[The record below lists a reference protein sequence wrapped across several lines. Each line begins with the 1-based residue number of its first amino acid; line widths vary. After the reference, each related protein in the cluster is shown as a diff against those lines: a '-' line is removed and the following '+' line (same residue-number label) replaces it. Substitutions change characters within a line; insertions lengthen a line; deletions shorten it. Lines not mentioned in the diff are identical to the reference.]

1 MLSYSL
7 VCYDNLIDIVKSEPN
22 RKDKEMNILFLCGHY
37 AFPTA
42 ANSICVQN
50 MAEEFQR
57 KGHKVFVLAKGCEYS
72 GEKEV
77 INGVTVW
84 KHYGDA
90 YGKVVVFFN
99 EHRNWFCTVLFAIIQ
114 LFRYLYVVW
123 FYPVTSPKDTW
134 RLYQRAQEIID
145 KEGID
150 IVVATF
156 MPYEAIKA
164 ALNLKERY
172 GNSLKV
178 VTYHLDLLTN
188 PNNKSS
194 LISSVKKR
202 QAEKA
207 IKKEFLI
214 VDRVLLPNTA
224 PKIDNAKIEYVDF
237 PLYIPEASDK
247 GTDSYT
253 FDQQDINIAI
263 AGSLDNSNRNP
274 LYFCKLIGMLPKIH
288 GKTVKLHVWGRLS
301 GVELQGLRNVEHHGM
316 ADVAE
321 VPSILRGADF
331 LLNVGNAIT
340 YKMIPSKIFQMFAAK
355 KNILFCVRSDK
366 DKSRPYFERYGY
378 VSFIE
383 EYVGNLEGD
392 LKKIT
397 AFIDSH
403 YQKTVEVDDSLFI
416 SSTPAYICDRIIEKC
431 EK

>member
-1 MLSYSL
+1 
-7 VCYDNLIDIVKSEPN
+7 
-22 RKDKEMNILFLCGHY
+22 MNILFLCGHY

-57 KGHKVFVLAKGCEYS
+57 KGHRVFVLAKGCEYS
-72 GEKEV
+72 GEREV

-90 YGKVVVFFN
+90 FGRVVTFYN
-99 EHRNWFCTVLFAIIQ
+99 KHRNWFWKVLFATIQ
-114 LFRYLYVVW
+114 LFRYLFIVW
-123 FYPVTSPKDTW
+123 FYPVTSPKDTP
-134 RLYQRAQEIID
+134 RIYRRAQEIID

-150 IVVATF
+150 VVVATF

-164 ALNLKERY
+164 ALQLKERY
-172 GNSLKV
+172 GSSLKV

-194 LISSVKKR
+194 LVAGVKKR

-207 IKKEFLI
+207 IKKEFSI

-224 PKIDNAKIEYVDF
+224 PKIDNAKIKYVDF
-237 PLYIPEASDK
+237 PLYIPDAKEDRIEAYS
-247 GTDSYT
+247 

-263 AGSLDNSNRNP
+263 AGSLDGSNRNP
-274 LYFCKLIGMLPKIH
+274 LYFCGLLGKLPKIH

-301 GVELQGLRNVEHHGM
+301 GVALHDLKNIEYHGM
-316 ADVAE
+316 AKVTD
-321 VPSILRGADF
+321 VPSILRGTDF

-366 DKSRPYFERYGY
+366 DKSRPYFEKYGH

-383 EYVGNLEGD
+383 EYQGKLELD
-392 LKKIT
+392 LNKVTGFINENYKKPI
-397 AFIDSH
+397 
-403 YQKTVEVDDSLFI
+403 EVDDSLFI
-416 SSTPAYICDRIIEKC
+416 CSTPAYICEKIIE
-431 EK
+431 

>member
-1 MLSYSL
+1 MLKVSQKKN
-7 VCYDNLIDIVKSEPN
+7 V
-22 RKDKEMNILFLCGHY
+22 EMNILFLCGHY

-90 YGKVVVFFN
+90 FGRVVTFYN
-99 EHRNWFCTVLFAIIQ
+99 KHRNWFWEVLFAIIQ
-114 LFRYLYVVW
+114 LFRYLFIVW
-123 FYPVTSPKDTW
+123 FYPVTSPKDTP
-134 RLYQRAQEIID
+134 RIYRRAQEIID

-164 ALNLKERY
+164 TLQLKERY
-172 GNSLKV
+172 GSSLKV

-194 LISSVKKR
+194 LVAGVKKR

-207 IKKEFLI
+207 IKKEFSI

-224 PKIDNAKIEYVDF
+224 PKIDNTKIKYVDF
-237 PLYIPEASDK
+237 PLYIPE
-247 GTDSYT
+247 TDESSADTYS
-253 FDQQDINIAI
+253 FNQQVINIAI
-263 AGSLDNSNRNP
+263 AGSLDSSNRNP
-274 LYFCKLIGMLPKIH
+274 LYFCKLIGMLPKIQD
-288 GKTVKLHVWGRLS
+288 KTVKLHVWGRLA
-301 GVELQGLRNVEHHGM
+301 GVDLQGLKNVEYHGM
-316 ADVAE
+316 AKVTD

-340 YKMIPSKIFQMFAAK
+340 YNMIPSKIFQIFAAK
-355 KNILFCVRSDK
+355 KSILFCVRSDK
-366 DKSRPYFERYGY
+366 DKSRPYFEKYGY

-383 EYVGNLEGD
+383 EYQGKREMD
-392 LKKIT
+392 LNKVTGFINENYKKPI
-397 AFIDSH
+397 
-403 YQKTVEVDDSLFI
+403 EVDDSLFI
-416 SSTPAYICDRIIEKC
+416 SSTPAYICERIIE
-431 EK
+431 